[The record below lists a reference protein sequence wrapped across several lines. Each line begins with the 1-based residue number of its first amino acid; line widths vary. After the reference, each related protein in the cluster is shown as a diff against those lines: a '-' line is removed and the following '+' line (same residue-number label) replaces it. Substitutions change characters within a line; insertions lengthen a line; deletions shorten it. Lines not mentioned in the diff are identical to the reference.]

1 MTEKRKTG
9 FRWVILSL
17 LFIATTILYIDRSA
31 LGILAPHL
39 QDEIGWN
46 EEQYGLIN
54 SAFMVAYAI
63 CFLLMGRLIDRI
75 GTKRGYLIS
84 VIIWSIAAVGHSF
97 ARSWIGFA
105 FARFTLAI
113 GQSGNFP
120 SAIKVV
126 AEWFPKKERALAIGI
141 FNGGSNMGT
150 ILSPLIIPALV
161 LSFDSWKAGFLWT
174 LPLSMIWIVLW
185 LKYFRQPADHPKI
198 SVSELEFIES
208 DKENEKG
215 TEKVKWSDILIHR
228 GAWAIAV
235 GKFMADP
242 IWWFYLF
249 WGAKFLNEKYGVNL
263 KDIGLP
269 FFTIYLVSWGIGIF
283 LGWLSSKFLKTGM
296 SINKGRKFGLLVCG
310 LFAVPVVLVPHT
322 ESLWVSVG
330 LIALAAGGHCGWSAN
345 IFSLMSDIFPKK
357 ATGTIAG
364 FGGFSGAL
372 GGAIVAYA
380 VGKILQDTGTDGYTI
395 PFAVAGTGYLLALL
409 IIHLLVP
416 KIKTIEI

>member
-17 LFIATTILYIDRSA
+17 LFISTTILYIDRSA

-63 CFLLMGRLIDRI
+63 CFLIMGRLIDRI

-105 FARFTLAI
+105 VARFTLAI

-150 ILSPLIIPALV
+150 ILSPLIIPLLV

-185 LKYFRQPADHPKI
+185 LKYFRQPSGPSESI
-198 SVSELEFIES
+198 SL
-208 DKENEKG
+208 
-215 TEKVKWSDILIHR
+215 
-228 GAWAIAV
+228 
-235 GKFMADP
+235 
-242 IWWFYLF
+242 
-249 WGAKFLNEKYGVNL
+249 
-263 KDIGLP
+263 
-269 FFTIYLVSWGIGIF
+269 
-283 LGWLSSKFLKTGM
+283 
-296 SINKGRKFGLLVCG
+296 
-310 LFAVPVVLVPHT
+310 
-322 ESLWVSVG
+322 
-330 LIALAAGGHCGWSAN
+330 
-345 IFSLMSDIFPKK
+345 
-357 ATGTIAG
+357 
-364 FGGFSGAL
+364 
-372 GGAIVAYA
+372 
-380 VGKILQDTGTDGYTI
+380 
-395 PFAVAGTGYLLALL
+395 GTGIY
-409 IIHLLVP
+409 
-416 KIKTIEI
+416 